1 MMFCDN
7 VSSIKMVENQIF
19 HARTKHIESHYHIV
33 GKKVMSNE
41 ISILHI
47 PSTQQ
52 QVDIFTK
59 PQNLKDYGRL

>member
-1 MMFCDN
+1 
-7 VSSIKMVENQIF
+7 
-19 HARTKHIESHYHIV
+19 
-33 GKKVMSNE
+33 MSNE